1 MTKKVFYSKKIDNI
15 SKLKTSFI
23 LLNKNLLKNQKRIN
37 SFYTKQK
44 KRKKCK
50 NCNFLLRESY
60 FNSHNVKYTLCA
72 RCNHLNG
79 YYEESISFAN
89 FLYNNEMG
97 VNYIKSYSKNY
108 NSRVKNIYLPKI
120 DFIRSVIKKKINIL
134 DIGSG
139 AGQFLKACEIR
150 KVPAKGFELNK
161 KLVKYAR
168 GRLKN
173 NFIDNIKIDQVNN
186 IIEENDESNLLSLI
200 NVLEHVN
207 DPNSILKSFINSDL
221 EYIFLSVPLFSLS
234 CFIENSFKDVY
245 PRLLA
250 GAHTHLYTKESLY
263 FLFKKHN
270 LRVIGEWW
278 FGEDF
283 LDLYRSLLVSSNSQ
297 KNKYDRYLRKYLFS
311 MLNEL
316 QGVLDKNKICSE
328 VHIILSK

>member
-23 LLNKNLLKNQKRIN
+23 LDNKNLLKNQKRIN

-50 NCNFLLRESY
+50 NCNFLLSESY
-60 FNSHNVKYTLCA
+60 FNSHNVKYTLCSK
-72 RCNHLNG
+72 CNHLNG
-79 YYEESISFAN
+79 HHEESISFAN
-89 FLYNNEMG
+89 FLYNNELG

-108 NSRVKNIYLPKI
+108 NSRVRNIYLPKI
-120 DFIRSVIKKKINIL
+120 DFIRSVIKKKINII

-150 KVPAKGFELNK
+150 KIQATGYELNK
-161 KLVKYAR
+161 KLVGYAR
-168 GRLKN
+168 EKLRRNVIN
-173 NFIDNIKIDQVNN
+173 NIELDQVNN
-186 IIEENDESNLLSLI
+186 IIEDNEGSNLLSLI

-207 DPNSILKSFINSDL
+207 DPNSILKSFVNSNL
-221 EYIFLSVPLFSLS
+221 EFIFISVPLFSLS
-234 CFIENSFKDVY
+234 CFIENSFKEVY

-263 FLFKKHN
+263 FLFKKHK
-270 LRVIGEWW
+270 LKVIGEWW

-283 LDLYRSLLVSSNSQ
+283 LDLFRSLLVSSNSQ
-297 KNKYDRYLRKYLFS
+297 KKKYDRYLKKYLFS
-311 MLNEL
+311 TLNEL
-316 QGVLDKNKICSE
+316 QSVLDKKKICSE